1 MAINEQPTTIQIM
14 EKIKI
19 LLVEDDPNLGFV
31 IKDNLST
38 KGYDVTLC
46 ADGEAGERAFL
57 TSAYQLCILDV
68 MLPKKDGF
76 SLARSIRSRNTD
88 VPILFLTAKAMVDD
102 KLEGFG
108 TGADDYITKP
118 FSLEE
123 LFCRVEVFLKRSMQ
137 HGEVAALGVLNL
149 GNYNFDSSNFKL
161 KNHNSEKTLT
171 SREAEILKQ
180 LYLHRDRVIKR
191 EEILMAVWGDDDYFL
206 GRSLDVFI
214 SKLRKYLKD
223 DPSVQIINY
232 HGVGFKLELPF

>member
-1 MAINEQPTTIQIM
+1 MQHT
-14 EKIKI
+14 KI

-31 IKDNLST
+31 IKDNLRQ
-38 KGYDVTLC
+38 KGYEVVLC
-46 ADGEAGERAFL
+46 RDGDEGEKTFVAQVF
-57 TSAYQLCILDV
+57 QLCILDV

-76 SLARSIRSRNTD
+76 ALARTIREKNAEI
-88 VPILFLTAKAMVDD
+88 PILFLTAKAMIED

-123 LFCRVEVFLKRSMQ
+123 LFCRVEVFLKRSQ
-137 HGEVAALGVLNL
+137 SPKEIISIPGNL
-149 GNYNFDSSNFKL
+149 QIGQFEFDASNFKL
-161 KNHNSEKTLT
+161 KNHTSEKVLT

-180 LYLHRDRVIKR
+180 LYIHRDRVIKR

-214 SKLRKYLKD
+214 SKLRKYLKED
-223 DPSVQIINY
+223 SSVQIINY
-232 HGVGFKLELPF
+232 HGVGFKLEIATSA

>member
-1 MAINEQPTTIQIM
+1 M

-31 IKDNLST
+31 VKDNLST

-46 ADGEAGERAFL
+46 SDGEAGEKEFS
-57 TSAYQLCILDV
+57 TQSFQLCILDV

-76 SLARSIRSRNTD
+76 SLARSIRTKNNQ
-88 VPILFLTAKAMVDD
+88 VPILFLTAKTMTDD

-123 LFCRVEVFLKRSMQ
+123 LFCRVEVFLKRRRQPKETST
-137 HGEVAALGVLNL
+137 LGTLSI
-149 GNYNFDSSNFKL
+149 GKYNFDSSNFKL
-161 KNHNSEKTLT
+161 KNHASEKTLT

-214 SKLRKYLKD
+214 SKLRKYLKA
-223 DPSVQIINY
+223 DPTVQIINY
-232 HGVGFKLELPF
+232 HGVGFKLEIPV

>member
-1 MAINEQPTTIQIM
+1 M
-14 EKIKI
+14 EKVKI

-31 IKDNLST
+31 IKDNLTT
-38 KGYDVTLC
+38 KGYEVTLC
-46 ADGEAGERAFL
+46 ADGELAEQEFFKN
-57 TSAYQLCILDV
+57 SFHLCLLDV

-76 SLARSIRSRNTD
+76 SIAKSIRASNKQ
-88 VPILFLTAKAMVDD
+88 VPILFLTAKSMEED

-108 TGADDYITKP
+108 IGADDYITKP

-123 LFCRVEVFLKRSMQ
+123 LLCRIEVFLKRSKQ
-137 HGEVAALGVLNL
+137 PEEKKLTGSFRIGLYH
-149 GNYNFDSSNFKL
+149 FDSSNFSL
-161 KNHNSEKTLT
+161 KNHVSEKILT

-191 EEILMAVWGDDDYFL
+191 EEILMAVWGDEDYFL

-214 SKLRKYLKD
+214 SKLRKYLKE

-232 HGVGFKLELPF
+232 HGVGFKLEVSGI

>member
-1 MAINEQPTTIQIM
+1 M
-14 EKIKI
+14 EKVKI

-31 IKDNLST
+31 VKDNLVM
-38 KGYDVTLC
+38 KGYNVTLC
-46 ADGEAGERAFL
+46 SDGELGEKEF
-57 TSAYQLCILDV
+57 SSNSFQLCILDV

-76 SLARSIRSRNTD
+76 SLARAIRAKNND
-88 VPILFLTAKAMVDD
+88 VPILFLTAKAMTDD

-123 LFCRVEVFLKRSMQ
+123 LFCRVEVFLKRSTQ
-137 HGEVAALGVLNL
+137 PKSDVAGMLAIGK
-149 GNYNFDSSNFKL
+149 YNFDSSNFKL
-161 KNHNSEKTLT
+161 KNHASEKTLT

-232 HGVGFKLELPF
+232 HGVGFKLEIPV

>member
-1 MAINEQPTTIQIM
+1 MA
-14 EKIKI
+14 KI

-31 IKDNLST
+31 VKDNLLR

-46 ADGEAGERAFL
+46 KDGMEGESVFL
-57 TSAYQLCILDV
+57 SNEFQLCILDV

-76 SLARSIRSRNTD
+76 SLARSIREKNSA
-88 VPILFLTAKAMVDD
+88 VPILFLTAKNMIDD

-123 LFCRVEVFLKRSMQ
+123 LFCRVEVFLKRNTQPSPANSISLI
-137 HGEVAALGVLNL
+137 ELGT
-149 GNYNFDSSNFKL
+149 YQFDSSNFKL
-161 KNHNSEKTLT
+161 KNSEGEKVLT

-180 LYLHRDRVIKR
+180 LYLHRDRVLKR
-191 EEILMAVWGDDDYFL
+191 EEILMAVWGNDDYFL

-223 DPSVQIINY
+223 DPAVQIINY
-232 HGVGFKLELPF
+232 HGVGFKLEVSS